1 MFSKKIQSLLLY
13 VKKNYTKSF
22 FLVTT
27 IINFFISL
35 ISKKH
40 ISKISKHNTIKKFL
54 IKDSV
59 FIETGCYYGETLE
72 KFYKYFIKS
81 YSIEPSLYLHNITSK
96 RLKENRSIEINNG
109 TSEDKF
115 ENIIKRN
122 LKYYLTLWLDV
133 HFSSGE
139 TYKNNIYSSL
149 DKEIN
154 IIKKYLENIKNISVM
169 IDDVHLFNG
178 RNGYPEINK
187 ILNYFKSQNFRISI
201 ENNILIAKKIY

>member
-1 MFSKKIQSLLLY
+1 M
-13 VKKNYTKSF
+13 
-22 FLVTT
+22 
-27 IINFFISL
+27 
-35 ISKKH
+35 
-40 ISKISKHNTIKKFL
+40 
-54 IKDSV
+54 
-59 FIETGCYYGETLE
+59 
-72 KFYKYFIKS
+72 
-81 YSIEPSLYLHNITSK
+81 
-96 RLKENRSIEINNG
+96 
-109 TSEDKF
+109 
-115 ENIIKRN
+115 
-122 LKYYLTLWLDV
+122 TLWLDG

-149 DKEIN
+149 DHEIN